1 MASPDCALARWI
13 RPWRAIGF
21 AAGAVC
27 LVALSTRY
35 LDGSPPPERDATDPV
50 LEAGAGAEAPASRP
64 PARGPPSDPPPQRRS
79 PVPALEP
86 QPDDVE

>member
-35 LDGSPPPERDATDPV
+35 LDGSPPPDAYDAAAAADEQT
-50 LEAGAGAEAPASRP
+50 RW
-64 PARGPPSDPPPQRRS
+64 RR
-79 PVPALEP
+79 ATTGG
-86 QPDDVE
+86 